1 MKMLRTPTILSPNRS
16 LVVLLVVLLITLAG
30 IAAARELTGGSL
42 AASIPLYVP
51 AENPAPV
58 APAVER
64 SSLPMP
70 TSEPAPGVQTGA
82 SPFPAA
88 QTVAPA
94 PATPYP
100 TPYRAAPT
108 AAPHPTVPV
117 GPATTAAPT
126 SDIPVIAPEPGM
138 PTPPP
143 PPGKE

>member
-1 MKMLRTPTILSPNRS
+1 MLRPLRVLSPDRS
-16 LVVLLVVLLITLAG
+16 LVVLLVMLLITLAG

-42 AASIPLYVP
+42 VPSTPLYAP
-51 AENPAPV
+51 AENPAPI
-58 APAVER
+58 APTVEA
-64 SSLPMP
+64 SLRPMP
-70 TSEPAPGVQTGA
+70 TNETAPAIQDEASPLPAPQTA
-82 SPFPAA
+82 
-88 QTVAPA
+88 APA
-94 PATPYP
+94 

-126 SDIPVIAPEPGM
+126 GDVPVIAPELGM

>member
-1 MKMLRTPTILSPNRS
+1 MLRTPTLLSPDRS
-16 LVVLLVVLLITLAG
+16 LVVLLAVLLITLAS

-42 AASIPLYVP
+42 APSAPLYVP
-51 AENPAPV
+51 AEKPAPV

-70 TSEPAPGVQTGA
+70 TAETAPGVQTGA

-94 PATPYP
+94 HA

-126 SDIPVIAPEPGM
+126 GDVPIIAPEPGM

>member
-1 MKMLRTPTILSPNRS
+1 MLRSPTILSPNRS
-16 LVVLLVVLLITLAG
+16 LVVLLVVLLITVAG
-30 IAAARELTGGSL
+30 IAAAGELTSGSVIP
-42 AASIPLYVP
+42 STPLYVP
-51 AENPAPV
+51 AENPAPL

-64 SSLPMP
+64 SSLPML
-70 TSEPAPGVQTGA
+70 TTEPAPALQTGA
-82 SPFPAA
+82 SPLPAA
-88 QTVAPA
+88 QTAAPA

-108 AAPHPTVPV
+108 AAAHPTVPV

>member
-1 MKMLRTPTILSPNRS
+1 
-16 LVVLLVVLLITLAG
+16 VLLVILLITLAG
-30 IAAARELTGGSL
+30 IAAARELMGGSL
-42 AASIPLYVP
+42 TPSAPLYIP
-51 AENPAPV
+51 AENPAPI

-64 SSLPMP
+64 SSLPML
-70 TSEPAPGVQTGA
+70 TSEPAPALQTGA

-88 QTVAPA
+88 QTAAPA
-94 PATPYP
+94 PA

-126 SDIPVIAPEPGM
+126 GDVPVIAPELGM

-143 PPGKE
+143 PSGKE